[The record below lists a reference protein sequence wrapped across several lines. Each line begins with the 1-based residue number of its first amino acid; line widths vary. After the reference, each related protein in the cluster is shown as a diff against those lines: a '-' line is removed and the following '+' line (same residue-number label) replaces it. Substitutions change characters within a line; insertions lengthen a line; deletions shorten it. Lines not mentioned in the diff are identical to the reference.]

1 MERSAIAGWQSQ
13 HINKRT
19 LHYSACSSRLG
30 TSARQSPDDVASH
43 IDSTCNA
50 MTRIGLT
57 IAQTSLFECAV
68 GQFCSQ
74 EIDLRHAAE
83 HRSTDQSRNGCRMC
97 YFCHAQLFEITR
109 VANIKNTLV
118 QHPCRNAEV
127 VEAFCRVAASRSIP
141 VDQFTSRLLLHFTH
155 LPRCRQAAPPLDP
168 HSARCLAGAQL
179 PATSCLGAFRTPAAT
194 ARG

>member
-1 MERSAIAGWQSQ
+1 MRQRCKGWNKKTGADRPPLGPSPRFRCVRVMSVHAPRAALMRTLRIDSFGPGHKVAALQPAARGQEPRGQQAVERSAIAGWHSQ
-13 HINKRT
+13 HINNRT
-19 LHYSACSSRLG
+19 LHSSACSSRLA

-57 IAQTSLFECAV
+57 IAQTRLFECAV

-97 YFCHAQLFEITR
+97 YFCHEQLFEIT
-109 VANIKNTLV
+109 
-118 QHPCRNAEV
+118 
-127 VEAFCRVAASRSIP
+127 
-141 VDQFTSRLLLHFTH
+141 
-155 LPRCRQAAPPLDP
+155 
-168 HSARCLAGAQL
+168 
-179 PATSCLGAFRTPAAT
+179 
-194 ARG
+194 

>member
-1 MERSAIAGWQSQ
+1 MSELGHERRFRDAWVMSAYPPTADIRAHVAFRRSGPTHKVAALQPAARGQEPRGQQPVERSAIAGWQSQ

-19 LHYSACSSRLG
+19 LHSSACSSRLG

-97 YFCHAQLFEITR
+97 YFCHAQLFEIT
-109 VANIKNTLV
+109 
-118 QHPCRNAEV
+118 
-127 VEAFCRVAASRSIP
+127 
-141 VDQFTSRLLLHFTH
+141 
-155 LPRCRQAAPPLDP
+155 
-168 HSARCLAGAQL
+168 
-179 PATSCLGAFRTPAAT
+179 
-194 ARG
+194 